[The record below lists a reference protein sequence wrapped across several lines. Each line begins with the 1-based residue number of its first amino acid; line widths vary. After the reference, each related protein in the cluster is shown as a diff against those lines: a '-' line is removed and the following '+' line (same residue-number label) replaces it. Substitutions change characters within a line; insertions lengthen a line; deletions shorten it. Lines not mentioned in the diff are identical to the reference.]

1 MDDRYTT
8 FLARLQGYGDRDCLV
23 CDGKTASYADL
34 LLAIDS
40 SRERI
45 DALRIEPGSVV
56 ALRADYSL
64 GSVATLLALLAA
76 KMVVAMLPRD
86 RGPDTLLADCQASG
100 LLDLDTTGR
109 WNWKSLPNPAAKH
122 PLLSA
127 LQAKRDAGIV
137 LFTSGSTGPP
147 KAALQSLPRFLGKF
161 SGSGKS
167 MRTLAFLLFDHV
179 AGLDTLFYTLANGGA
194 VVVTRDRSPQAIC
207 TLIEQARVEVLAG
220 SPTFLRLL
228 CMVGGGK
235 EHDLS
240 SLKIIT
246 YGSEPMDPTTLALVN
261 DHFPGCRISQKYGTT
276 ETGSPRSVSRDN
288 NSTWLRIGGD
298 GVEVKVVDDM
308 LQLRC
313 ESTILGYL
321 NAPSAVDADGWYCT
335 GDLVDVDG
343 DWIRFRGRSGD
354 QINIGGEKVSPST
367 VEQVLLEL
375 DFVSAA
381 MVYGEPNP
389 IVGQVVAARVA
400 LTGASDGP
408 DTLRRIR
415 VHCRSRLARHMV
427 PVRIDFV
434 SGSLSTPRQKIQRT
448 LRN

>member
-1 MDDRYTT
+1 VDDRYIT
-8 FLARLQGYGDRDCLV
+8 FLARLESYGDRDCLV
-23 CDGKTASYADL
+23 CDGVTSSYADL
-34 LLAIDS
+34 LLAIDA
-40 SRERI
+40 SRDRI
-45 DALRIEPGSVV
+45 DALRIPPGSVV

-64 GSVATLLALLAA
+64 GSVATLFGLLAA

-86 RGPDTLLADCQASG
+86 REPDALLGDCQANG
-100 LLDLDTTGR
+100 LLDLGTSGQ
-109 WNWKSLPNPAAKH
+109 WNWKWLPKPAARH
-122 PLLSA
+122 PLLTS
-127 LQAKRDAGIV
+127 LQWGGDAGIV

-147 KAALQSLPRFLGKF
+147 KAALQSLARFLSKF

-167 MRTLAFLLFDHV
+167 LRTLAFLLFDHV

-207 TLIEQARVEVLAG
+207 RLIEQARVEVLAA

-228 CMVGGGK
+228 CLVGGGK
-235 EHDLS
+235 EYDLS

-246 YGSEPMDPTTLALVN
+246 YGAEPMDPTTLALVN
-261 DHFPGCRISQKYGTT
+261 DRYPGCRISQKYGTT

-288 NSTWLRIGGD
+288 NSVWLKIGGD

-308 LQLRC
+308 LYLRC

-321 NAPSAVDADGWYCT
+321 NAPSPVDADGWYRT
-335 GDLVDVDG
+335 GDLVEVDG

-354 QINIGGEKVSPST
+354 QINVGGEKVSPST

-389 IVGQVVAARVA
+389 IMGQVVAAKVV
-400 LTGASDGP
+400 LIGAPDEP

-434 SGSLSTPRQKIQRT
+434 SGNLSTPRQKIQRT